1 MSPAERTTGKGFPV
15 QRPHGRRMRNGYRES
30 IDREGILGRADPTAC
45 WTEIPYVFSVQD
57 SGSGTFCRL
66 LVADESRRTEPT
78 CPNRTANGI
87 WAKRARPQHA
97 EHVRD
102 SYLGPLSCGF
112 PSPFLQNPHRT
123 RDSYPAMKNGEQI
136 RRGRGARKDSRTSGS
151 FDREEILGPAAA
163 WAPNAERIPRIN
175 RPRRDSRSSGRER
188 ILGRAVSSSAGSPGG
203 QHTRTAPRRHRFH
216 SDCRRGEIG
225 DRPVCTADGL

>member
-1 MSPAERTTGKGFPV
+1 MTDGGLHPVDCGGRWARQTPPCATAVSQQWPRSRHCSQSSGTPLDRSCRNPFRHALCWTEISIACWTEIPISVPSRADSHPHPCRMSPAERTTGKGFPV

-97 EHVRD
+97 EHVRRQAARGTRC
-102 SYLGPLSCGF
+102 LMGTV
-112 PSPFLQNPHRT
+112 PFG
-123 RDSYPAMKNGEQI
+123 S
-136 RRGRGARKDSRTSGS
+136 RRQ
-151 FDREEILGPAAA
+151 E
-163 WAPNAERIPRIN
+163 
-175 RPRRDSRSSGRER
+175 
-188 ILGRAVSSSAGSPGG
+188 
-203 QHTRTAPRRHRFH
+203 
-216 SDCRRGEIG
+216 
-225 DRPVCTADGL
+225 